1 MAITCQRLD
10 PEFNRVISSIL
21 NVKYN
26 NNVSIDVYVT
36 YSSIDVVFTIPL

>member
-1 MAITCQRLD
+1 MAIICQRLD
-10 PEFNRVISSIL
+10 PEFNRVISSTL

-36 YSSIDVVFTIPL
+36 YSSIDVVFTIYL